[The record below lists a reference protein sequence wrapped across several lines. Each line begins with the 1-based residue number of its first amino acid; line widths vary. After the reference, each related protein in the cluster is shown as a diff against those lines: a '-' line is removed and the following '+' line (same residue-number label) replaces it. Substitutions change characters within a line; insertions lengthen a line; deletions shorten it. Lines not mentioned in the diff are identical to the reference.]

1 MTMENKVHRK
11 CTSQDIG
18 AGRAAAGS
26 MARLVRQV
34 CAATALAG
42 FATASFAQA
51 GNCGPLANAFGPFDY
66 RTEKGNSLYLVES
79 AHFTPAVEALIAGN
93 TTYIGGD
100 LDYTLR
106 AFPNHHRALM
116 SMMRLGEKEKT
127 TQPRA
132 SRYSVECWLMRA
144 VQFKPDD
151 TIARLIYAT
160 FLGKNARVPEA
171 MQQLEQSNTLAKDN
185 AFTHYNIGLVYFDLK
200 QYDKSLAQAHTAYGL
215 GFPQPGLRDQ
225 LKAAGKWKEAS
236 AGAKA
241 ADSSAKDPA
250 KDPAKEAANEPAT
263 PAADGPA
270 TAPAP
275 AASQPQ

>member
-1 MTMENKVHRK
+1 MTMGNRGHQESTARN
-11 CTSQDIG
+11 IG
-18 AGRAAAGS
+18 ADRAGVS
-26 MARLVRQV
+26 GMTRWVRHA
-34 CAATALAG
+34 CAATFLAG

-79 AHFTPAVEALIAGN
+79 AHFTPAVEAVIAGN

-116 SMMRLGEKEKT
+116 AMIRLGEKEKT

-132 SRYSVECWLMRA
+132 SRYSVECWLVRA

-171 MQQLEQSNTLAKDN
+171 MQQLEQANTLAKDN

-241 ADSSAKDPA
+241 ADAPA
-250 KDPAKEAANEPAT
+250 KSPAT
-263 PAADGPA
+263 PAVE
-270 TAPAP
+270 APAAAPEP
-275 AASQPQ
+275 AASQPE

>member
-1 MTMENKVHRK
+1 MTMGSKVHRR
-11 CTSQDIG
+11 CTSQNIG
-18 AGRAAAGS
+18 ADSAAVGS

-79 AHFTPAVEALIAGN
+79 AHFTPGVEALIAGN

-100 LDYTLR
+100 IDYTLR

-116 SMMRLGEKEKT
+116 AMIRLGEKEKT

-132 SRYSVECWLMRA
+132 SRYSVECWLVRA

-171 MQQLEQSNTLAKDN
+171 MQQLEQANTLAKDN

-241 ADSSAKDPA
+241 ADASAKE
-250 KDPAKEAANEPAT
+250 PAKEPANANEAAN